1 LNKNTKHK
9 KQQTKLKRGKD
20 TNRVS
25 RTNKRK
31 DGH

>member
-1 LNKNTKHK
+1 M
-9 KQQTKLKRGKD
+9 KRD

-31 DGH
+31 DNH